1 MPAQPATPT
10 SFLTRPD
17 EVLLRWGKRDV
28 FTLGDAWEGVFVAG
42 ATGSGKSSG
51 SGAHLARAYLKAG
64 MGGLVLTAKKGEREQ
79 WEAYCRATHR
89 SGDLRVVVPGGRYRF
104 NFLDFELR
112 RPGAGAG
119 HTENLVHLFA
129 EVLQLAE
136 RGSGNGGRDE
146 EGYWRRACQQ
156 LMRNAIDL
164 LVIATGGL
172 SVAELYRLVVSAPAD
187 MEQMRSAEWRQ
198 TSFCFSCLRQ
208 ADESHKSAQ
217 QEHDFEIVTD
227 FFLIEWPQLSE
238 KTRSVILS
246 TFTSTIDVIHRGVL
260 SQLFCADTTLTPEA
274 IEEGAVVVIDLP
286 VKEFGL
292 VGQFAQVLWKS
303 AFQRSI
309 ERRDMRQNARSVF
322 LFADEAQYFITSPG
336 DHQFQTT
343 CRAARVATVLLTQ
356 SIGNLRAALGGSD
369 QGEAETDS
377 LLGNLNTKCLHA
389 NGDPVTNEWAASLIG
404 RSRQF
409 LVNASSQQQPQGLLA
424 QWAGLRSLPAT
435 SAGISEQVDFEVQ
448 PKRFTTLRRGGP
460 ANGKLVDGI
469 VFQGGKRF
477 RANGKTWLPVTFQ
490 QQKG

>member
-1 MPAQPATPT
+1 
-10 SFLTRPD
+10 
-17 EVLLRWGKRDV
+17 LLRWGPHDV

-42 ATGSGKSSG
+42 ATGSGKSSA
-51 SGAHLARAYLKAG
+51 SGAHLTRAYLSAG
-64 MGGLVLTAKKGEREQ
+64 MGGVVLTAKKGERQ
-79 WEAYCRATHR
+79 LWEGYCRATGR
-89 SGDLRVVVPGGRYRF
+89 SGDLRVVSPGGPYRF
-104 NFLDFELR
+104 NFLDYELR
-112 RPGAGAG
+112 RKGEGAGL
-119 HTENLVHLFA
+119 TENLVHLFS

-136 RGSGNGGRDE
+136 RGSGEGGRNE

-164 LVIATGGL
+164 VVLATGRITI
-172 SVAELYRLVVSAPAD
+172 AEVYQLVVSAPTS
-187 MEQMRSAEWRQ
+187 MEQMRSAPWRES
-198 TSFCFSCLRQ
+198 SFCFACLRQ
-208 ADESHKSAQ
+208 ADESPKSARQ
-217 QEHDFEIVTD
+217 AHDFEIVTD
-227 FFLIEWPQLSE
+227 YFLIEWPQLSE

-246 TFTSTIDVIHRGVL
+246 TFTSMIDVIHRGVL
-260 SQLFCADTTLTPEA
+260 SELFCTDTTLTPEA
-274 IEEGAVVVIDLP
+274 TEQGAIILIDLP

-309 ERRDMRQNARSVF
+309 ERRDVRQNPRSVF
-322 LFADEAQYFITSPG
+322 LFADEAQYFLTSPG

-343 CRAARVATVLLTQ
+343 CRASRVATVLLTQ
-356 SIGNLRAALGGSD
+356 SIGNLRAALGGSG
-369 QGEAETDS
+369 QGEAATDS

-424 QWAGLRSLPAT
+424 QWAGLRSFPST

-448 PKRFTTLRRGGP
+448 PKRFTTLRRGGV
-460 ANGKLVDGI
+460 ANQRQVDAI

-490 QQKG
+490 QQKGGTS